1 MVMTKKKTKLSKVRV
16 TLVKSTI
23 GYAKN
28 QRETAYSLGL
38 RKLNASVEHYDTP
51 QVRGMIDT
59 IQHLVRVEEI
69 NE

>member
-1 MVMTKKKTKLSKVRV
+1 MTKKKKAKLSKVRV

-38 RKLNASVEHYDTP
+38 RKLNASVEHYNTP
-51 QVRGMIDT
+51 EVSGMIDT
-59 IQHLVRVEEI
+59 ISHLIRVEEI